1 MPGGPADTLLFSWRD
16 TLVRWTAAIE
26 PILYDLARR
35 NGHSPLDRGRDLRRR
50 FEALLQEL
58 GGEQRSFATAYE
70 LLAEQSG
77 YRWRDAGSAALATVL
92 CTCRPHPDVAPAL
105 ELAAR
110 AGFRLVVAS
119 DEDPELVDVAL
130 RPLDGAFAAVFT
142 GRDVGGRGSA
152 GPVDQ
157 ALARLDIPAW
167 RIVHVAASQRQLNS
181 AGAPGVCRA
190 WLDRRLPAT
199 TETARPA
206 PAAAEN
212 GRPAPATA
220 EAARP
225 APAGETGA
233 RPPGTP
239 HGDRP
244 VRRQYDWRGGSLLE
258 LVEWLGRRRA
268 VETARL

>member
-1 MPGGPADTLLFSWRD
+1 MPGGPADTVLFSWRD

-70 LLAEQSG
+70 LLAEESG
-77 YRWRDAGSAALATVL
+77 YRWRDAGSAALATAL
-92 CTCRPHPDVAPAL
+92 YTCRPHPDVAPAL

-142 GRDVGGRGSA
+142 GRDAGGRGSA
-152 GPVDQ
+152 SPVDQ

-199 TETARPA
+199 
-206 PAAAEN
+206 AEN
-212 GRPAPATA
+212 GRPVPAA
-220 EAARP
+220 EAAR
-225 APAGETGA
+225 AVRAGESGA
-233 RPPGTP
+233 QPPGTP

-244 VRRQYDWRGGSLLE
+244 LRLQYDWRGGSLLE

-268 VETARL
+268 FETARL